1 MRVSECARVRHIRPQ
16 SEPNPRLRAPPPF
29 SGAPGAGGPVAVGCA
44 GGLGWGG
51 AKFSIFQ
58 FSCSMAQ
65 KLDTGS
71 DNHGKTNRT
80 SRSGGFAEFRPIP
93 GRLWGGPDALVRC
106 PTQCTL
112 ADAWP
117 SEPTPRGAAPRR
129 RSPPRS
135 HRRIRLLTAARL
147 TAAARP
153 TRRNCAAA
161 SASLENERAAR
172 ATVRSRAQRRRAKP
186 AGRSSA

>member
-1 MRVSECARVRHIRPQ
+1 MRTCATYSSPIRTESTSASP
-16 SEPNPRLRAPPPF
+16 PRFLARRAPGGQWRW
-29 SGAPGAGGPVAVGCA
+29 GALGGSAGG
-44 GGLGWGG
+44 GG

-117 SEPTPRGAAPRR
+117 SEPTPRAAAPRR

-135 HRRIRLLTAARL
+135 HRRIRLLLTAARL

>member
-1 MRVSECARVRHIRPQ
+1 MRTCATYSSPIRTE
-16 SEPNPRLRAPPPF
+16 STSACPPPVF
-29 SGAPGAGGPVAVGCA
+29 WRAGRRGASGGGVRW
-44 GGLGWGG
+44 GLGWGG

-71 DNHGKTNRT
+71 DNYGKTNRT

-186 AGRSSA
+186 AGQSSA

>member
-1 MRVSECARVRHIRPQ
+1 MRTCATYSSPIRTEPTSASPPRFLARRAPGGQWRWGALGGSAGGGRNFRSFDFRVRWPRNSIRGQ
-16 SEPNPRLRAPPPF
+16 TIMAKQTTPREAAVSPS
-29 SGAPGAGGPVAVGCA
+29 SGRFQVVCG
-44 GGLGWGG
+44 GGL
-51 AKFSIFQ
+51 
-58 FSCSMAQ
+58 
-65 KLDTGS
+65 
-71 DNHGKTNRT
+71 
-80 SRSGGFAEFRPIP
+80 
-93 GRLWGGPDALVRC
+93 DALVRC

-147 TAAARP
+147 TATTRP
-153 TRRNCAAA
+153 ARRNCAAA